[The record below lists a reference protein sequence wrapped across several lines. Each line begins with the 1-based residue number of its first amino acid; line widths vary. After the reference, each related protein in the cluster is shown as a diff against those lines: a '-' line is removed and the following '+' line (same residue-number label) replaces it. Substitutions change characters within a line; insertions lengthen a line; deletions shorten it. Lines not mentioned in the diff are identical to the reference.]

1 VRLLTGHEH
10 IHRRSRAGEGC
21 HVSRAVPL
29 VQVPPRASTYSH
41 LPDYLFLIQLSC
53 TCYSVNKFIQI
64 ITCVPPKQ
72 QSCLPKWLPSCH
84 PRGDLSHKVNN
95 MSSAVTADT
104 ADTAD
109 TTTRHSPDPSDVMSR
124 VQVLIVVV
132 TEIEPE
138 ALGML
143 LLTMVSPEQTPIL
156 PSLQD

>member
-1 VRLLTGHEH
+1 MTGHEH

-29 VQVPPRASTYSH
+29 VQLPPHASTHSH
-41 LPDYLFLIQLSC
+41 HSDHLFLIQLSC
-53 TCYSVNKFIQI
+53 RCYSINKFIQI

-95 MSSAVTADT
+95 ISSAVTADT
-104 ADTAD
+104 TD
-109 TTTRHSPDPSDVMSR
+109 TTPRHSPDPSDVTSR

-143 LLTMVSPEQTPIL
+143 LLTIVSPEQTPVL

>member
-104 ADTAD
+104 AEATPRHLPDTG
-109 TTTRHSPDPSDVMSR
+109 DVISR

-138 ALGML
+138 TLGML
-143 LLTMVSPEQTPIL
+143 LLTMVSPEQTPVL